1 MLTIQRNSAWI
12 SLVLVF
18 LFISTGLLFSYSCG
32 KKDALT
38 RIKKS
43 GILRVIT
50 RNNAHC
56 YYIYRDQPMGFE
68 YDLAREFSR
77 YLGVKLRII
86 TPKWGELK
94 QLLYQGKG
102 DLIAASMTITESR
115 KRDLGFSIPYMQVQ
129 QMVIV
134 HRNNY
139 KIKGIKDLSGKV
151 VHVRKGTSYE
161 ERLRELQ
168 SEGINLT
175 LKLYDDIPTEE
186 LIRMVAQK
194 EIEITVADSN
204 IAMLNRRYYP
214 DVKIAFPIEEPQ
226 HLGWAV
232 KKGEKALLNKINAF
246 FRKIKKDGTYSNIYH
261 KYYANVDIFDYMDLK
276 KYHRRLKTRL
286 PKYKKIIQETAQKYE
301 FDWRLIAAMIY
312 QESHFDPE
320 AESFTGV
327 KGLMQITSR
336 TAQDLGIND
345 RTDPK
350 QSIMAGV
357 RYLRKL
363 YDYFDEAQNPDRLL
377 IALASYNVGKGH
389 IIDAQ
394 RIAKEKGM
402 NPNSWSALKETLP
415 LLRYRAYYKKSKYGY
430 CRGTEPIRYV
440 DRILIYYDILKR
452 EAIS

>member
-1 MLTIQRNSAWI
+1 MGIKDRVKICVQLLIIALIVII
-12 SLVLVF
+12 SLSL
-18 LFISTGLLFSYSCG
+18 YSCA
-32 KKDALT
+32 KKDALS
-38 RIKKS
+38 RIIKTGVIK
-43 GILRVIT
+43 VIT

-68 YDLAREFSR
+68 YDLAKEFSR
-77 YLGVKLRII
+77 YLGVRLDVI
-86 TPKWGELK
+86 TPNWGELK
-94 QLLYQGKG
+94 DILYQDKG
-102 DLIAASMTITESR
+102 DFIAASLTITESR
-115 KRDLGFSIPYMQVQ
+115 QKDLDFSIPYMEVQ
-129 QMVIV
+129 QMIMV
-134 HRNNY
+134 HRHNY
-139 KIKGIKDLSGKV
+139 KIKELKDLDGKV
-151 VHVRKGTSYE
+151 IHVRKGTSYE
-161 ERLRELQ
+161 ERLRELKA
-168 SEGINLT
+168 EGINLII
-175 LKLYDDIPTEE
+175 KLHDDIPTEE

-214 DVKIAFPIEEPQ
+214 DVRIAFPIEEPQ
-226 HLGWAV
+226 YLGWAV
-232 KKGEKALLNKINAF
+232 KKGETALLNKINAF
-246 FRKIKKDGTYSNIYH
+246 FKRIKKDGTYSKIYY
-261 KYYANVDIFDYMDLK
+261 KYYANLGIFDYLDLK
-276 KYHRRLKTRL
+276 KYHKRLKTRL
-286 PKYKKIIQETAQKYE
+286 PKYKNIIQKAAQKYG

-327 KGLMQITSR
+327 KGIMQITSK
-336 TAQDLGIND
+336 TAEQLGIKD
-345 RTDPK
+345 RTDPR
-350 QSIMAGV
+350 QAIMGGV
-357 RYLRKL
+357 RYLKKL

-430 CRGTEPIRYV
+430 CRGTEPVRYV